1 MGKTYPYPS
10 GERKIKW
17 VSTEWLSQHIND
29 KDLMILDV
37 QPNIHDYI
45 MGHLP
50 NAIYLNEGVF
60 RSSVNGLPAMYVTTE
75 AIRPIFSHCGLDPDI
90 PVVVYSASGVYSKCT
105 AGLGDGLEQTMV
117 AYSLIRFGHNRVYI
131 LDGGLEK
138 WKSDG
143 HELTKVFPEWKETDF
158 KVDVRKEFFIE
169 YDEFKKI
176 KDRQDVILFDARPS
190 AVYEEGGLWIK
201 TGHIPGAF
209 SLPWR
214 SLMTN
219 DNARLLK
226 SDAELKEIVG
236 RFNVTADKTLLIYC
250 GTGREATNEFLFFKF
265 YLGHEKVKIYEGS
278 FTEWSS
284 HPENLS
290 VTGKNPR

>member
-1 MGKTYPYPS
+1 MNKTYPYPS
-10 GERKIKW
+10 GESKVKW

-60 RSSVNGLPAMYVTTE
+60 RSSVNGLPAIYVTPE
-75 AIRPIFSHCGLDPDI
+75 SIQPIFSRCGLDPDI

-105 AGLGDGLEQTMV
+105 AGLGDGLEQTMM
-117 AYSLIRFGHNRVYI
+117 AYSLIRFGHNQVFI

-138 WKSDG
+138 WKNEG
-143 HELTKVFPEWKETDF
+143 HELTKVFPKWKPADF

-169 YDEFKKI
+169 YAEFKKI

-226 SDAELKEIVG
+226 NDAELKEIVG
-236 RFNVTADKTLLIYC
+236 RFNIIADKTLLIYC

-284 HPENLS
+284 YPENPS
-290 VTGKNPR
+290 VNGKNPR